1 MAISDIKEVRIL
13 PSLAI
18 ARFGSS
24 PEPMDNYDVV
34 LPPHDPASGQE
45 GTGFRSLVPAPT
57 LNVFDGRISE
67 ESTPDRVAF
76 RDAGGRVK
84 PVAPFLE
91 VWARFEDD
99 GSLEPLTRQHL
110 ADLSLKPRDISWRVE
125 VVNQKAFRRT
135 GDANDR
141 VTATVNDIRDHKRRP
156 LEGIA
161 GNFKA
166 GKSIPF
172 GHVQYIKPTPKFPE
186 IRLRF
191 TPAAGRV
198 FGPRADDPNLADDV
212 YDAAMGNWDN
222 YRDDLPN
229 VPLGTNPGGI
239 YARGQDGFSLG
250 YFDDACDGLI
260 EVKLQ
265 VNGVERAAHA
275 HVASGPP
282 DFAPDSYH
290 VRTVSDELEQI
301 LLGHEI
307 PGDVPRTEMVDI
319 IRRAVETVRLM
330 NTEAMNGSP
339 PFLGT
344 TSNMSGHDRG
354 RPNDPARALEP
365 IFSPVLVDEAQVRS
379 FHAEALTA
387 LLDGGQPWFADI
399 LRRPENAGDLSNA
412 GRRRMPAMMRG
423 GDAEHLTLTR
433 RQIAKIEAA
442 AAGRISDGLVV
453 ASAMPAITAD
463 TAEDEMHALIAH
475 FRNRAPLHR
484 AINVDGGGTLGD
496 LFADDTRLMDYL
508 KTAVAKGDEAG
519 PVEGQPLVVPGD
531 PDASAFVRLLRRADH
546 PMSAPYSRVVP
557 NTGGRTGLEIVERWI
572 RSLPMA

>member
-1 MAISDIKEVRIL
+1 MAISDIKEIRLL

-34 LPPHDPASGQE
+34 LPPHDPANGQD

-57 LNVFDGRISE
+57 LTVIDGRITQ
-67 ESTPDRVAF
+67 ESTPDRVRF

-99 GSLEPLTRQHL
+99 GNLEPLTQQHL
-110 ADLSLKPRDISWRVE
+110 TELKLDASNISWRVE

-141 VTATVNDIRDHKRRP
+141 VTATVDDVRDHTLRA
-156 LEGIA
+156 LEGSA

-166 GKSIPF
+166 NKTIPF
-172 GHVQYIKPTPKFPE
+172 GHVQYIEPTPEFPE

-198 FGPRADDPNLADDV
+198 FGPRAGDPNLADDV
-212 YDAAMGNWDN
+212 YDAATGNWDN
-222 YRDDLPN
+222 YSDGLPN
-229 VPLGTNPGGI
+229 VPRGTSPGGI
-239 YARGQDGFSLG
+239 YARGQDDVSLG
-250 YFDDACDGLI
+250 YLDDGCDGII

-301 LLGHEI
+301 LHGHEI
-307 PGDVPRTEMVDI
+307 PGNVQRSEMIEIV
-319 IRRAVETVRLM
+319 RRAVETVRLM

-344 TSNMSGHDRG
+344 TSNMSGHDA
-354 RPNDPARALEP
+354 PRALEP
-365 IFSPVLVDEAQVRS
+365 IFLPVMVEETQVRS
-379 FHAEALTA
+379 FHAEALAA
-387 LLDGGQPWFADI
+387 LLDGEQPGFANI
-399 LRRPENAGDLSNA
+399 LRRPENVGDLTNA

-423 GDAEHLTLTR
+423 GDAQHLALTR

-442 AAGRISDGLVV
+442 AAGRISDVLVV
-453 ASAMPAITAD
+453 AGAMPTIAAD
-463 TAEDEMHALIAH
+463 TAEADMRALIAR

-484 AINVDGGGTLGD
+484 SIDVEGGGTLAD

-508 KTAVAKGDEAG
+508 KTAVAKGEEAG
-519 PVEGQPLVVPGD
+519 PVQGQPLVVPGD
-531 PDASAFVRLLRRADH
+531 PDASAFVRLLRRPGH

-572 RSLPMA
+572 RSLPVA

>member
-1 MAISDIKEVRIL
+1 MAIADIKEIRLL

-34 LPPHDPASGQE
+34 LPPHDPGNGQN

-57 LNVFDGRISE
+57 LIVVEGRITQ
-67 ESTPDRVAF
+67 ESTPDRVRF
-76 RDAGGRVK
+76 RDAQGRVK
-84 PVAPFLE
+84 PIAPFLE
-91 VWARFEDD
+91 IWARFEDN
-99 GSLEPLTRQHL
+99 GNLEPLTLQHL
-110 ADLSLKPRDISWRVE
+110 ADLNLTPSDIGWRVE

-141 VTATVNDIRDHKRRP
+141 VTATVGDIRDHERKS
-156 LEGIA
+156 LAGSA
-161 GNFKA
+161 GNFKP

-172 GHVQYIKPTPKFPE
+172 GHVQYIQPTADFPE

-191 TPAAGRV
+191 TPASGRV
-198 FGPRADDPNLADDV
+198 FGPRTDDPNLADDV
-212 YDAAMGNWDN
+212 YDANTGNWDN

-229 VPLGTNPGGI
+229 IPIGTSPGGI

-250 YFDDACDGLI
+250 YFDDSCDGIIDVTLR
-260 EVKLQ
+260 
-265 VNGVERAAHA
+265 VNGVDRTAYA

-290 VRTVSDELEQI
+290 VRTVSDEFEQI
-301 LLGHEI
+301 VHGHQI
-307 PGDVPRTEMVDI
+307 PGNVTRDETTDI
-319 IRRAVETVRLM
+319 IRRALETVRLM

-339 PFLGT
+339 PFET
-344 TSNMSGHDRG
+344 ASNMSRHDFG
-354 RPNDPARALEP
+354 RPENPDRALEP
-365 IFSPVLVDEAQVRS
+365 IFSPALVDEAQVRS
-379 FHAEALTA
+379 FHEDALAA
-387 LLDGGQPWFADI
+387 LLDGEQPWFANI
-399 LRRPENAGDLSNA
+399 LRRPENAGDLTNV

-453 ASAMPAITAD
+453 AGAMPPVAAGAAEAD
-463 TAEDEMHALIAH
+463 MRALIAH

-484 AINVDGGGTLGD
+484 SIDVDGGGTLTD
-496 LFADDTRLMDYL
+496 LFADDMRLLNYL

-519 PVEGQPLVVPGD
+519 PVEGQPLVVAGD
-531 PDASAFVRLLRRADH
+531 PDASAFVRLLRRPDH
-546 PMSAPYSRVVP
+546 PMSGPYSRVVP

-572 RSLPMA
+572 RSLPVA

>member
-1 MAISDIKEVRIL
+1 MAIADIKEIRLL

-34 LPPHDPASGQE
+34 LPPHDPGNGQS

-57 LNVFDGRISE
+57 LIVVDERITQ
-67 ESTPDRVAF
+67 ESTPDRVRF
-76 RDAGGRVK
+76 RDAQGRVK
-84 PVAPFLE
+84 PTAPFLE
-91 VWARFEDD
+91 IWARFEDN
-99 GSLEPLTRQHL
+99 GNLEPLTLQHL
-110 ADLSLKPRDISWRVE
+110 TDLNLTPSDISWRVE

-141 VTATVNDIRDHKRRP
+141 VTATVGDIRDHARKP
-156 LEGIA
+156 LAGGA
-161 GNFKA
+161 GNFKP

-172 GHVQYIKPTPKFPE
+172 GHVQYIEPTADFPE

-191 TPAAGRV
+191 TPASGRV

-212 YDAAMGNWDN
+212 YDANTGNWDN

-229 VPLGTNPGGI
+229 IPVGTSPGGI

-250 YFDDACDGLI
+250 YFDDSCDGIIDVTLR
-260 EVKLQ
+260 
-265 VNGVERAAHA
+265 VNGVDRTAYA

-290 VRTVSDELEQI
+290 VRTVSDEFEQI
-301 LLGHEI
+301 VHGHEI
-307 PGDVPRTEMVDI
+307 PGNVTRAETTDI
-319 IRRAVETVRLM
+319 IRRALETVRLM

-344 TSNMSGHDRG
+344 TSNMSGHDSN
-354 RPNDPARALEP
+354 PRALEP
-365 IFSPVLVDEAQVRS
+365 IFLPALVDEKQVRS
-379 FHAEALTA
+379 FHEDALAA
-387 LLDGGQPWFADI
+387 LLDGEQPWFANI
-399 LRRPENAGDLSNA
+399 LRRPETAGDLTNA

-442 AAGRISDGLVV
+442 AAGRISDALVV
-453 ASAMPAITAD
+453 AGAMPPVAAGAAD
-463 TAEDEMHALIAH
+463 ADMRALIAH

-484 AINVDGGGTLGD
+484 SINVDGGGTLTD
-496 LFADDTRLMDYL
+496 LFADDTRLLDYL

-519 PVEGQPLVVPGD
+519 PVQGQPLVVAGD
-531 PDASAFVRLLRRADH
+531 PDASAFVRLLRRPDH
-546 PMSAPYSRVVP
+546 PMSGPYSRVVP

-572 RSLPMA
+572 RSLPVA